1 MMKQILSAV
10 SAVLI
15 AGLFTTCRTN
25 VTVSQSGNL
34 DYEDSRD
41 TTACDTLLGRHYVAT
56 GDDESDSRFAVLGES
71 SALLYK
77 DKKFMYTSP
86 EGSEYVFTVNP
97 DGVSVT
103 LGKGQANNVEVLTIP
118 AGVNGLG
125 SYFFVTAIG
134 DSAFYTS
141 PLYEI
146 TESENLRPMAGVKKL
161 IISEGIEYVG
171 VGSFENAE
179 DLEEVIIPSTL
190 VTPATCIFLNCAKLK
205 SITISK

>member
-1 MMKQILSAV
+1 MA
-10 SAVLI
+10 
-15 AGLFTTCRTN
+15 
-25 VTVSQSGNL
+25 VSQSRNV
-34 DYEDSRD
+34 DYEDRRD
-41 TTACDTLLGRHYVAT
+41 TIACDTLLERRYVAT
-56 GDDESDSRFAVLGES
+56 GDEESDSRFAVLGES

-77 DKKFMYTSP
+77 DRKFVYTSP

-118 AGVNGLG
+118 TGVNGLG

-134 DSAFYTS
+134 DSAFNTS

-146 TESENLRPMAGVKKL
+146 TESENLRPLAGVRKL
-161 IISEGIEYVG
+161 IISDGIEYVG
-171 VGSFENAE
+171 VGNFENAE

-190 VTPATCIFLNCAKLK
+190 VTPDSCIFRNCAKLK